1 MPSGGVIT
9 AMAIAAGAQIVGGV
23 VGNAMASGD
32 RDAAKQAASDAY
44 GMLANMG
51 LPPDLSKKI
60 ILKEFQ
66 SAGELSPEMLQDINY
81 GVSKAAQTE
90 VNPELK
96 KAQFNALHQLQA
108 RGKVGLTPED
118 RAALSESLSQSA
130 QQTQG
135 ATQAIL
141 QNAQARGQGGSG
153 NALANQLI
161 ASQQGG
167 NRAAQQGLDIGARAS
182 QNALQAMLQSGNLAG
197 QMDQSEFNQAMQ
209 KNTSADQFS
218 RLNTD
223 AQINRQAAN
232 VNAKNRAMESNLASK
247 QRLMDVNTDQFNKE
261 LYRQNQAKRD
271 FWNDQMARTQA
282 IANAKLGQS
291 SNLRAS
297 GDATAGMWS
306 GIGQGVGQ
314 IGGALATSSKSSK
327 PTPKGQNNTQQVV
340 NDIRSMDQDTS
351 NYHSGLNRDPFSVA

>member
-1 MPSGGVIT
+1 MDPITIGLIASAAAPVIGGVI
-9 AMAIAAGAQIVGGV
+9 
-23 VGNAMASGD
+23 GNVMGSGD
-32 RDAAKQAASDAY
+32 RNAAKQAASDAY

-51 LPPDLSKKI
+51 LPPDLSKQI
-60 ILKEFQ
+60 ILKQFQ

-118 RAALSESLSQSA
+118 RAALSEAMSQSA

-167 NRAAQQGLDIGARAS
+167 NRASQQGLDIGARAS

-282 IANAKLGQS
+282 IANAKLGQA
-291 SNLRAS
+291 SNLRES
-297 GDATAGMWS
+297 GNANAEMWS
-306 GIGQGVGQ
+306 GIGKGFGQ
-314 IGGALATSSKSSK
+314 AAGSYATYKAGK
-327 PTPKGQNNTQQVV
+327 KDEPDAKEVFKNINN
-340 NDIRSMDQDTS
+340 
-351 NYHSGLNRDPFSVA
+351 A